1 MCVSR
6 VQILLGLLY
15 EYMIVYVR
23 MKVWLN
29 VNVCDESFI
38 VRWSVSES
46 ISKNQEC
53 NKPNSLYLWVDQTD
67 RSYETTVTNANNYS
81 CVCVRV
87 HVCTCVCSRETVNL
101 VIIWI
106 QLMGIELC
114 IEQLIVYLNSVL
126 AETYLLMSRTSYQST
141 NKTTNM

>member
-67 RSYETTVTNANNYS
+67 R
-81 CVCVRV
+81 
-87 HVCTCVCSRETVNL
+87 
-101 VIIWI
+101 
-106 QLMGIELC
+106 
-114 IEQLIVYLNSVL
+114 
-126 AETYLLMSRTSYQST
+126 
-141 NKTTNM
+141 

>member
-141 NKTTNM
+141 NKTTDM